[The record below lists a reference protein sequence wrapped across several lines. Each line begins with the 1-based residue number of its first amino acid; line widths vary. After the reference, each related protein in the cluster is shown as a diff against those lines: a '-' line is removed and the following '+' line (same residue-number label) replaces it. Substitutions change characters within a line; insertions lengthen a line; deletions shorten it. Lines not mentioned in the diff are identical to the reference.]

1 MSLTNQEKI
10 DIIDSHIKS
19 SEKNEYN
26 LYLSILTEQEK
37 ENNDTIVASLEKQL
51 DDEKKKQVALKAEKE
66 KIK

>member
-51 DDEKKKQVALKAEKE
+51 DDVKKKQVALKAEKE